1 MDRLNSFVVGIF
13 RVKLW
18 LYHPEVT
25 PEHEFTKQV
34 PKHEVQKF
42 TVLQLACLWALW
54 NLKES
59 KWGKSYILINTCSVS
74 FIVHISA
81 LLALLLLFICLCSY
95 VLLEILLLC
104 LVQELHSLR

>member
-1 MDRLNSFVVGIF
+1 MPRLNFKLKHLLLETF

-18 LYHPEVT
+18 LYHPELT

-42 TVLQLACLWALW
+42 TALQLACLYALW

-59 KWGKSYILINTCSVS
+59 NWGK
-74 FIVHISA
+74 A
-81 LLALLLLFICLCSY
+81 
-95 VLLEILLLC
+95 
-104 LVQELHSLR
+104 